1 MTLEI
6 GILLTL
12 IGVALIF
19 FSFEWIPP
27 DVVGLGLLL
36 TLILSGL
43 LPYKQA
49 FAGFGS
55 DTVIMILSLLI
66 MTAAMLKA
74 GVVDL
79 VGRGILRYV
88 GNRTSLLLPG
98 IMCIVALLSSF
109 ISNTA
114 AAAFFI
120 PVAMGIAAKLG
131 VSPSRYLMPVAFA
144 SILSSSVSLIST
156 STNLVISGLMTNAGL
171 APMGMFELAPVGIPI
186 LLTGLAYMLFIGRR
200 WIPERAQTGSLLEGF
215 GIRSYLTEVLV
226 LPKSPL
232 IGKTLEQSG
241 LGRDLDLTVLS
252 IVRQK
257 RKYQPSGEMF
267 IEAGDVLLVEGA
279 RAEVLK
285 VKDTAGIEIR
295 ADVKLS
301 DPNLRTEDSVLVEAI
316 VVPNSPLIGR
326 TLRGV
331 QFRERYGLQVLGLN
345 RHGQNVLNKL
355 SRITLRAGDVLLIQ
369 GNKVKV
375 SALEDD
381 RAFNILGAIQEKR
394 PDRNRALRTGII
406 FVASL
411 TLATFN
417 VLPLAVA
424 TLLGAFAVF
433 ATKCITPADAYREV
447 EWRAI
452 ILIACMLGLGE
463 AMSSTGTAK
472 YLATLL
478 TNSFNGLNPLWLLAG
493 FFLLTV
499 ALTQPMS
506 NQAAAAV
513 ILPIAVATAV
523 QLDLNPRTFAMMIA
537 VAASCSYLTPLEP
550 ACLMVYGPGRYKFSD
565 FFRVGAPLVIIL
577 FLLAMWLVPK
587 QWPLQAT
594 TPLPVATDVSP
605 R

>member
-43 LPYKQA
+43 LPYKEA

-88 GNRTSLLLPG
+88 GKRTSLLLPG
-98 IMCIVALLSSF
+98 IMCIVALLSAF

-156 STNLVISGLMTNAGL
+156 STNLVISGLMTNSGL

-186 LLTGLAYMLFIGRR
+186 LLTGLAYILFIGRR

-232 IGKTLEQSG
+232 IGKTLAESG

-257 RKYQPSGEMF
+257 RKYQPTGEMF

-295 ADVKLS
+295 ADIKLS
-301 DPNLRTEDSVLVEAI
+301 DPTLRTEDSVLVEAI

-375 SALEDD
+375 SALEEE
-381 RAFNILGAIQEKR
+381 RAFSILGAIDEKR

-433 ATKCITPADAYREV
+433 ATKCISPAAAYREV
-447 EWRAI
+447 EWRAV

-478 TNSFNGLNPLWLLAG
+478 THSFNGLDPLWLLAG

-565 FFRVGAPLVIIL
+565 FFRVGGPLVIIL

-587 QWPLQAT
+587 QWPLQ
-594 TPLPVATDVSP
+594 LP
-605 R
+605 

>member
-375 SALEDD
+375 SALEEE
-381 RAFNILGAIQEKR
+381 RAFSILGAIDEKR

-433 ATKCITPADAYREV
+433 ATKCITPSAAYREV

-565 FFRVGAPLVIIL
+565 FFRVGGPLVILL

-587 QWPLQAT
+587 QWPLQVT
-594 TPLPVATDVSP
+594 TPLPVAAASP

>member
-98 IMCIVALLSSF
+98 IMGIVALLSAF

-156 STNLVISGLMTNAGL
+156 STNLVVSGLMTNAGL

-186 LLTGLAYMLFIGRR
+186 VLTGLAYMLFIGRR

-226 LPKSPL
+226 LPSSPL

-295 ADVKLS
+295 PDIKLS
-301 DPNLRTEDSVLVEAI
+301 DPTLRTEDSVLVEAI

-375 SALEDD
+375 SALEEE
-381 RAFNILGAIQEKR
+381 RAFSILGAIDEKR
-394 PDRNRALRTGII
+394 PDRARALRTGII

-433 ATKCITPADAYREV
+433 ATKCITPSDAYREV

-472 YLATLL
+472 YLANLL
-478 TNSFNGLNPLWLLAG
+478 ATSINGLDPLWLLAG

-506 NQAAAAV
+506 NQA
-513 ILPIAVATAV
+513 
-523 QLDLNPRTFAMMIA
+523 
-537 VAASCSYLTPLEP
+537 
-550 ACLMVYGPGRYKFSD
+550 
-565 FFRVGAPLVIIL
+565 
-577 FLLAMWLVPK
+577 
-587 QWPLQAT
+587 
-594 TPLPVATDVSP
+594 
-605 R
+605 

>member
-6 GILLTL
+6 GMLLLL
-12 IGVALIF
+12 IGVALVF

-36 TLILSGL
+36 SLILSGI

-79 VGRGILRYV
+79 VGRKILHHV
-88 GNRTSLLLPG
+88 GDRTGLLLPG
-98 IMCIVALLSSF
+98 IMFIVALLSAF

-120 PVAMGIAAKLG
+120 PVAMGIAAKTN

-156 STNLVISGLMTNAGL
+156 STNLVVNGLMTNYGL

-186 LLTGLAYMLFIGRR
+186 ALAGLAYMLLVGRH
-200 WIPERAQTGSLLEGF
+200 WIPERAQTGSLIEGF

-226 LPKSPL
+226 LPDSPL
-232 IGKTLEQSG
+232 IDKTLEQSG
-241 LGRDLDLTVLS
+241 LGRDLDLNVLS
-252 IVRQK
+252 IVRNKKQ
-257 RKYQPSGEMF
+257 YQPTGGME
-267 IEAGDVLLVEGA
+267 IAAGDVLLVEGP

-295 ADVKLS
+295 PDIKLS
-301 DPNLRTEDSVLVEAI
+301 DPNLRSEDSVLIEAI
-316 VVPNSPLIGR
+316 VIPNSTLIGR
-326 TLRGV
+326 TLRGI

-345 RHGQNVLNKL
+345 RHGKNVLSKL

-369 GNKVKV
+369 GNKVKM
-375 SALEDD
+375 SALEEDH
-381 RAFNILGAIQEKR
+381 AFSILGAIEEKR
-394 PDRNRALRTGII
+394 PDRNRALRTGLI
-406 FVASL
+406 FVATL
-411 TLATFN
+411 ALATFG
-417 VLPLAVA
+417 VVPLAVA

-433 ATKCITPADAYREV
+433 ATRCITPTDAYREV

-452 ILIACMLGLGE
+452 ILIGCMLGLGE
-463 AMSSTGTAK
+463 AMNSTGTAK
-472 YLATLL
+472 YLANHLSSSL
-478 TNSFNGLNPLWLLAG
+478 TGWNPLWLLAG

-513 ILPIAVATAV
+513 IIPIALATAT
-523 QLDLNPRTFAMMIA
+523 QLHLNPRPFAMMIA

-565 FFRVGAPLVIIL
+565 FFRVGALLVLII
-577 FLLAMWLVPK
+577 FILAMILVPR
-587 QWPLQAT
+587 QWPLH
-594 TPLPVATDVSP
+594 LP
-605 R
+605 

>member
-1 MTLEI
+1 VTLEI

-43 LPYKQA
+43 LPYKDA

-98 IMCIVALLSSF
+98 IMCIVALLSAF

-156 STNLVISGLMTNAGL
+156 STNLVVSGLMTNSGL

-186 LLTGLAYMLFIGRR
+186 VLTGLAYMLFIGRR

-472 YLATLL
+472 YLANLL
-478 TNSFNGLNPLWLLAG
+478 ASSINGLDPLWLLAG

-577 FLLAMWLVPK
+577 FILAMWLVPK
-587 QWPLQAT
+587 QWPLQ
-594 TPLPVATDVSP
+594 LP
-605 R
+605 

>member
-43 LPYKQA
+43 LPYKDA

-98 IMCIVALLSSF
+98 IMCIVALLSAF

-156 STNLVISGLMTNAGL
+156 STNLVVSGLMTNSGL

-186 LLTGLAYMLFIGRR
+186 VLTGLAYMLFIGRR

-472 YLATLL
+472 YLANLL
-478 TNSFNGLNPLWLLAG
+478 ASSINGLDPLWLLAG

-577 FLLAMWLVPK
+577 FILAMWLVPK
-587 QWPLQAT
+587 QWPLQ
-594 TPLPVATDVSP
+594 LP
-605 R
+605 

>member
-88 GNRTSLLLPG
+88 GKRTSLLLPG
-98 IMCIVALLSSF
+98 IMGIVALLSAF

-186 LLTGLAYMLFIGRR
+186 LLTGLAYILFIGRR
-200 WIPERAQTGSLLEGF
+200 WIPERAQTGSLIEGF

-226 LPKSPL
+226 LPSSPL

-295 ADVKLS
+295 ADIKLS
-301 DPNLRTEDSVLVEAI
+301 DPTLRTEDSVLVEAI
-316 VVPNSPLIGR
+316 VVPNSRLIGR

-331 QFRERYGLQVLGLN
+331 LFRERYGLQVLGLN

-375 SALEDD
+375 SALEEE
-381 RAFNILGAIQEKR
+381 RAFSILGAIEEKR
-394 PDRNRALRTGII
+394 PDRARALRTGII

-411 TLATFN
+411 TLATLN

-433 ATKCITPADAYREV
+433 ATKCITPSDAYREV

-478 TNSFNGLNPLWLLAG
+478 TNSFNGLDPLWLLAG

-513 ILPIAVATAV
+513 ILPIAVATAI

-565 FFRVGAPLVIIL
+565 FFRVGGPLVILL
-577 FLLAMWLVPK
+577 FLLAMWLVPR
-587 QWPLQAT
+587 QWPLQ
-594 TPLPVATDVSP
+594 LP
-605 R
+605 